1 MYLKGSISA
10 HPEASPGTLAIQKGT
25 SKIKVEAV
33 SRERDED
40 KVTPIARQEH
50 SLTRQEIAVTYI
62 HYDI

>member
-10 HPEASPGTLAIQKGT
+10 RSVRKRRRFAIQKRT
-25 SKIKVEAV
+25 SKIKAADV

-40 KVTPIARQEH
+40 KVMPIVRQEH
-50 SLTRQEIAVTYI
+50 SLTGQEIAVTYI

>member
-1 MYLKGSISA
+1 MYLKG
-10 HPEASPGTLAIQKGT
+10 EVYLRTRKRRRLAIQKGT